1 MDMRALSRS
10 LLRAKPTTTL
20 YKSQQQQHLLPA
32 RIGLRFSSDSSFSS
46 SSSPSN
52 KTTTTTTTQPPTRQ
66 TQQPSSSPS
75 TSQKPTD
82 FDQILNK
89 LNFNNTNTT
98 TTTTPTPG
106 SNAAATPGSTT
117 RAFNDSL
124 SLSRAVGLSAE
135 TDGLRTATSL
145 RKIDLKLGPTLGRQ
159 VTVEPERG
167 MDLPA
172 ALRSLS
178 TTIGQNKMKQSLMK
192 QKYHVRKGMVRKQLR
207 MQRWRKLFKFS
218 FQATVKRIQKI
229 RGQGW

>member
-1 MDMRALSRS
+1 MDMRVLSRS
-10 LLRAKPTTTL
+10 LLRSRPTTTL
-20 YKSQQQQHLLPA
+20 YKNQLQLLPA
-32 RIGLRFSSDSSFSS
+32 RIGLRFSSESS
-46 SSSPSN
+46 SSNSN
-52 KTTTTTTTQPPTRQ
+52 KPTTQFPPRQ
-66 TQQPSSSPS
+66 QQSQQAQQQQS
-75 TSQKPTD
+75 TPTPQKPTD

-89 LNFNNTNTT
+89 LNFNNAASTT
-98 TTTTPTPG
+98 TTTTPTASS
-106 SNAAATPGSTT
+106 SNAAAGTTT

-135 TDGLRTATSL
+135 TDSLRTATSL

-178 TTIGQNKMKQSLMK
+178 AVIGQNKMRQSLVK
-192 QKYHVRKGMVRKQLR
+192 QKFHVRKGMVRKQLR
-207 MQRWRKLFKFS
+207 MRRWRNLFKYS
-218 FQATVKRIQKI
+218 FGATVKRIQKI

>member
-1 MDMRALSRS
+1 MDMRVLSRS
-10 LLRAKPTTTL
+10 LLRSRPTTSIL
-20 YKSQQQQHLLPA
+20 YKNQLLPA
-32 RIGLRFSSDSSFSS
+32 RIGLRFSSESS
-46 SSSPSN
+46 SSNSN
-52 KTTTTTTTQPPTRQ
+52 K
-66 TQQPSSSPS
+66 PS
-75 TSQKPTD
+75 TQFPPRQQQSQQAQQQQSTPTPQKPTD

-89 LNFNNTNTT
+89 LNFNNAASTT
-98 TTTTPTPG
+98 ATTTPTAS
-106 SNAAATPGSTT
+106 SNAAAGTTT

-135 TDGLRTATSL
+135 TDSLRTATSL

-178 TTIGQNKMKQSLMK
+178 AVIGQNKMRQSLVK
-192 QKYHVRKGMVRKQLR
+192 QKFHVRKGMVRKQLR
-207 MQRWRKLFKFS
+207 MRRWRNLFKYS
-218 FQATVKRIQKI
+218 FGATVKRIQKI

>member
-1 MDMRALSRS
+1 MDMRVLSRS
-10 LLRAKPTTTL
+10 LLRSRPTTSIL
-20 YKSQQQQHLLPA
+20 YKNQLQHQLLPA
-32 RIGLRFSSDSSFSS
+32 RIGLRFSSESS
-46 SSSPSN
+46 SSNSN
-52 KTTTTTTTQPPTRQ
+52 KPTTQFPPRQ
-66 TQQPSSSPS
+66 QQSQQAQQQQS
-75 TSQKPTD
+75 TPTPQKPTD

-89 LNFNNTNTT
+89 LNFNNAAS
-98 TTTTPTPG
+98 TTTTPTG
-106 SNAAATPGSTT
+106 GSSNAAAGTTT

-135 TDGLRTATSL
+135 TDSLRTATSL

-178 TTIGQNKMKQSLMK
+178 AVIGQNKMRQSLVK
-192 QKYHVRKGMVRKQLR
+192 QKFHVRKGMVRKQLR
-207 MQRWRKLFKFS
+207 MRRWRNLFKYS
-218 FQATVKRIQKI
+218 FGATVKRIQKI

>member
-20 YKSQQQQHLLPA
+20 YKSQQQQQQLLPA
-32 RIGLRFSSDSSFSS
+32 RIGLRFSSESSSSSS

-52 KTTTTTTTQPPTRQ
+52 KNTTTTQPPTRQ
-66 TQQPSSSPS
+66 TQQPSSFPS

-89 LNFNNTNTT
+89 LNFNNTN

-178 TTIGQNKMKQSLMK
+178 TVIGQNKMKQSLMK

>member
-20 YKSQQQQHLLPA
+20 YKSQQQQQQLLPA
-32 RIGLRFSSDSSFSS
+32 RIGLRFSSDASS

-98 TTTTPTPG
+98 TTT
-106 SNAAATPGSTT
+106 SNAAAAATPGSTT

-178 TTIGQNKMKQSLMK
+178 TTISQNKMKQSLMK

>member
-1 MDMRALSRS
+1 MDMRALSRG

-20 YKSQQQQHLLPA
+20 YKSQQQQQLLPA
-32 RIGLRFSSDSSFSS
+32 RIGLRFSSDASS
-46 SSSPSN
+46 SSSSSSN
-52 KTTTTTTTQPPTRQ
+52 TKTNTTTTTQPPTRQ

-98 TTTTPTPG
+98 TTTTPG

>member
-20 YKSQQQQHLLPA
+20 YKIQQQQQLLPA
-32 RIGLRFSSDSSFSS
+32 RIGLRFSSESSS

-52 KTTTTTTTQPPTRQ
+52 TKTNTTTTTQPPTRQ
-66 TQQPSSSPS
+66 TQQPSSTS
-75 TSQKPTD
+75 TPTQKPTD

-89 LNFNNTNTT
+89 LNFNNTP
-98 TTTTPTPG
+98 TTPTT
-106 SNAAATPGSTT
+106 SNAAAAATPGSTT

-178 TTIGQNKMKQSLMK
+178 TVIGQNKMKQSLMK

>member
-10 LLRAKPTTTL
+10 LLRSRPTTSTL
-20 YKSQQQQHLLPA
+20 YKNQLPAA
-32 RIGLRFSSDSSFSS
+32 RIGMRFSSSE

-52 KTTTTTTTQPPTRQ
+52 KNNTNNTQPPTRQ
-66 TQQPSSSPS
+66 TQQPSSTS
-75 TSQKPTD
+75 TPTQKPTD

-89 LNFNNTNTT
+89 LNFNNTNTA
-98 TTTTPTPG
+98 TTPTP
-106 SNAAATPGSTT
+106 AAASGTITT

-135 TDGLRTATSL
+135 TDSLRTATSL

-172 ALRSLS
+172 ALRSLGTVIS
-178 TTIGQNKMKQSLMK
+178 QNKMRQSLAK
-192 QKYHVRKGMVRKQLR
+192 QKFHVRKGMVRKQLR
-207 MQRWRKLFKFS
+207 MKRWRNLFKYS
-218 FQATVKRIQKI
+218 FGATVKRIQKI

>member
-20 YKSQQQQHLLPA
+20 YKSQQQLLPA
-32 RIGLRFSSDSSFSS
+32 RIGLRFSSDASS
-46 SSSPSN
+46 SSSSSIPSN
-52 KTTTTTTTQPPTRQ
+52 KNNTTTQPPTRQ

-98 TTTTPTPG
+98 TTPTPG
-106 SNAAATPGSTT
+106 SNGAATPGSTT

-178 TTIGQNKMKQSLMK
+178 TTISQNKMKQSLMK

>member
-1 MDMRALSRS
+1 MDMRALSRG

-20 YKSQQQQHLLPA
+20 YKSQQQLLPA
-32 RIGLRFSSDSSFSS
+32 RIGLRFSSDASS
-46 SSSPSN
+46 SSSSSTPSN
-52 KTTTTTTTQPPTRQ
+52 KNNTTTQPPTRQ

-89 LNFNNTNTT
+89 LNFNNTN
-98 TTTTPTPG
+98 TTPTPG

-178 TTIGQNKMKQSLMK
+178 TTISQNKMKQSLMK